1 MTPAIMSQS
10 DPFIIDPR
18 TPYGSLLSHPRVREF
33 LVKSL
38 TKHDL
43 PLADAEDIVSRCF
56 EALWRRRLDADP
68 PNNLPRLIGLARKVL
83 EGKLFDYF
91 REKAHHEENLAVPEM
106 PEREDGREGA
116 PDGPD
121 QPNFVDQVQP
131 TPEVAKPGPDEMFE
145 TREQLT
151 FVQEKLA
158 NGTITPDDIEV
169 MQAEQAGEKSL
180 EQMAAER
187 NVPAGTLRS
196 RISRIRKALREEWAS
211 LSLRSTTTIIVMI
224 LMFLL
229 LVTLAVAV
237 GSRYWP
243 RPEPPQDTRDAPRTR
258 TLDPVPPPPAPDKPS
273 SGSLKPPVNP

>member
-1 MTPAIMSQS
+1 MTFAIMSQS
-10 DPFIIDPR
+10 DRFIIDLH
-18 TPYGSLLSHPRVREF
+18 TPYGRLLSHPRVREF

-56 EALWRRRLDADP
+56 EALWRRRVDADP
-68 PNNLPRLIGLARKVL
+68 PNSLPRLIGLARKVL

-91 REKAHHEENLAVPEM
+91 REKAHHDENLVFPQM

-121 QPNFVDQVQP
+121 QPNFVDQVEP
-131 TPEVAKPGPDEMFE
+131 TPEVAKPGPHE
-145 TREQLT
+145 TLERTEQLS
-151 FVQEKLA
+151 FVHEKLA
-158 NGTITPDDIEV
+158 DGTLTPDDIEV

-187 NVPAGTLRS
+187 NMPAGTLRS
-196 RISRIRKALREEWAS
+196 RISRIRKALREEWEAF
-211 LSLRSTTTIIVMI
+211 SLRSTTTIIVMI

-229 LVTLAVAV
+229 LVTVAVAV
-237 GSRYWP
+237 GSRFWP
-243 RPEPPQDTRDAPRTR
+243 RPAPHQDTKDTPHTR
-258 TLDPVPPPPAPDKPS
+258 TLDPVPPPAPAQDKPS
-273 SGSLKPPVNP
+273 GGSLKPR